1 MDPLRTHGGLKPAA
15 RRVESS
21 CAQMLRPLAIVLLLA
36 PLSSSCVAVA
46 AAGIVGVGVVQYER
60 NEAEQDFAMSLE
72 ETWKATLEALRR
84 LEIEPAE
91 QELGTMEGAIRQ
103 EGLTVLLERH
113 PEGFTRVR
121 VRVNTFHTA
130 NNERRARLLLQE
142 IESSVQTQ
150 DELRAWVEKGAPSSP
165 APAPKD

>member
-1 MDPLRTHGGLKPAA
+1 MLRTLPI
-15 RRVESS
+15 
-21 CAQMLRPLAIVLLLA
+21 LLLLA
-36 PLSSSCVAVA
+36 PLGSGCVAVA

-84 LEIEPAE
+84 LKIEPAE
-91 QELGTMEGAIRQ
+91 QELGGMEGVIRH

-150 DELRAWVEKGAPSSP
+150 DELRAWVEKGAPPSP
-165 APAPKD
+165 EPKD